1 MDEYD
6 LCNQPK
12 REARRE
18 VVKKDLCEKGY
29 KKRTQQNRIY
39 YVVQGC
45 TLAKQIRAY
54 GMCTQIPKSL
64 FPPLTAKWR
73 RLRSL
78 SPYSVGHIDIGNLSG
93 GHILKALF

>member
-29 KKRTQQNRIY
+29 KKRTQQNRIFPC
-39 YVVQGC
+39 VRNQTG
-45 TLAKQIRAY
+45 KQ
-54 GMCTQIPKSL
+54 K
-64 FPPLTAKWR
+64 
-73 RLRSL
+73 
-78 SPYSVGHIDIGNLSG
+78 
-93 GHILKALF
+93 

>member
-29 KKRTQQNRIY
+29 KKRTQQNIILVGVQNKRLGNKAKV
-39 YVVQGC
+39 YV
-45 TLAKQIRAY
+45 IR
-54 GMCTQIPKSL
+54 TI
-64 FPPLTAKWR
+64 
-73 RLRSL
+73 
-78 SPYSVGHIDIGNLSG
+78 
-93 GHILKALF
+93 

>member
-29 KKRTQQNRIY
+29 KKRTQQNRIL
-39 YVVQGC
+39 VVVR
-45 TLAKQIRAY
+45 KQKTGKQSEGLRHPYNLTFVSCPEGSEVACGARY
-54 GMCTQIPKSL
+54 FR
-64 FPPLTAKWR
+64 FPSAAT
-73 RLRSL
+73 
-78 SPYSVGHIDIGNLSG
+78 
-93 GHILKALF
+93 

>member
-29 KKRTQQNRIY
+29 KKRTQQNEIFP
-39 YVVQGC
+39 VVREHSHLGECVQ
-45 TLAKQIRAY
+45 
-54 GMCTQIPKSL
+54 
-64 FPPLTAKWR
+64 
-73 RLRSL
+73 
-78 SPYSVGHIDIGNLSG
+78 
-93 GHILKALF
+93 

>member
-39 YVVQGC
+39 YVVQG
-45 TLAKQIRAY
+45 
-54 GMCTQIPKSL
+54 
-64 FPPLTAKWR
+64 
-73 RLRSL
+73 
-78 SPYSVGHIDIGNLSG
+78 VNLS
-93 GHILKALF
+93 IQSKASLRDAFFSLHTAYADVARRSGAVALTFAGDHRRHKHS

>member
-29 KKRTQQNRIY
+29 KKRTQQNKNFVAFKEDLCYNKGTQRAD
-39 YVVQGC
+39 
-45 TLAKQIRAY
+45 TIRQA
-54 GMCTQIPKSL
+54 
-64 FPPLTAKWR
+64 
-73 RLRSL
+73 
-78 SPYSVGHIDIGNLSG
+78 
-93 GHILKALF
+93 

>member
-1 MDEYD
+1 MNTT
-6 LCNQPK
+6 CATSPK
-12 REARRE
+12 GKPRRE
-18 VVKKDLCEKGY
+18 VEGKELCEIVC

-45 TLAKQIRAY
+45 TLAKQIQAY